1 MSKLPLFLAGLLW
14 SAAGAQFVAPQV
26 TVTPAAA
33 PPTLQVAQTVRIQPA
48 RPTARL
54 ATGYTTGTLNLTLF
68 SEVPAEV
75 SVTASDPRLVLRGAP
90 GGRIR
95 LGAYALT
102 SLNFV
107 ALEAHAGTLEVRNT
121 EGRLIA
127 SAPYVVAPA
136 PSVNQSASL
145 NYSPSGNRG
154 TLTYSLSKVPATGL
168 DPRISLNVGV
178 GLDFN
183 TGTAGSNVGI
193 SVSW

>member
-1 MSKLPLFLAGLLW
+1 MSKLPLLLAGLLW

-26 TVTPAAA
+26 TVTPASA
-33 PPTLQVAQTVRIQPA
+33 PPALQVAQTVRIQPA
-48 RPTARL
+48 RPTARV
-54 ATGYTTGTLNLTLF
+54 AAGYTTGSLTLTLF

-90 GGRIR
+90 GNKVR

-107 ALEAHAGTLEVRNT
+107 ALEAHEGTLEVRNS

-136 PSVNQSASL
+136 ARVNQSASL
-145 NYSPSGNRG
+145 NYSPRSRQG
-154 TLTYSLSKVPATGL
+154 TLSYSLSKVPATGL

-178 GLDFN
+178 GLDLD
-183 TGTAGSNVGI
+183 TGTAGGNVGV